1 MKKRIKR
8 VAVTF
13 SILLCFPILSF
24 SQEITEKNYLKVD
37 KEIWDAYEQDMTK
50 ISECYKSHPDKKDSL
65 SAVSNQ
71 IYEIANKKNCDAA
84 IKYASVPSGLKRL
97 FMLRLKLSKD
107 TLLSILK
114 TLPQDMQVSNYGKS
128 LLLHINSKQV
138 EESDK
143 YYDFESIDP
152 NGDKFQFSTL
162 KDKNILLLYGGLD
175 CMGETG
181 RDFLKQ
187 LYNETHREN
196 FQIVVYWHCSSLE
209 RLKELKA
216 KYSVDYLF
224 VSDFLQDHSLVK
236 IIYGA
241 QATPTCFL
249 IDKEGTVVIKSIGLP
264 EQRLTKLKEENKLE

>member
-1 MKKRIKR
+1 M
-8 VAVTF
+8 
-13 SILLCFPILSF
+13 
-24 SQEITEKNYLKVD
+24 
-37 KEIWDAYEQDMTK
+37 
-50 ISECYKSHPDKKDSL
+50 
-65 SAVSNQ
+65 
-71 IYEIANKKNCDAA
+71 
-84 IKYASVPSGLKRL
+84 
-97 FMLRLKLSKD
+97 
-107 TLLSILK
+107 
-114 TLPQDMQVSNYGKS
+114 GK
-128 LLLHINSKQV
+128 
-138 EESDK
+138 
-143 YYDFESIDP
+143 
-152 NGDKFQFSTL
+152 
-162 KDKNILLLYGGLD
+162 
-175 CMGETG
+175 TG